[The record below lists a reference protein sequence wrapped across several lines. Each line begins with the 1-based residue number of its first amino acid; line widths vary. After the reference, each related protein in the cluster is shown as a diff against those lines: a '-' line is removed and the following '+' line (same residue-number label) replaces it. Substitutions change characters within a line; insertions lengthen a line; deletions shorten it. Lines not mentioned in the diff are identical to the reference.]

1 MSTTLGTRATL
12 SSSSNKALPVY
23 EAAPTGYNITIVKP
37 NLYKGNYNK
46 LNN

>member
-1 MSTTLGTRATL
+1 MSITLGTYTTL
-12 SSSSNKALPVY
+12 SSSSNKALPIYKAV
-23 EAAPTGYNITIVKP
+23 PTYNNITIVKP

>member
-1 MSTTLGTRATL
+1 MSTTSGTCTTL

-23 EAAPTGYNITIVKP
+23 KAVPIGYNITIAKP

-46 LNN
+46 LNK

>member
-1 MSTTLGTRATL
+1 MSTTLGTCATL

-23 EAAPTGYNITIVKP
+23 KAAPTSNNIIVVKP

-46 LNN
+46 LNK